1 MSLIKFNFIIIKHCH
16 WFKLSLFHLSCF
28 TKIFKFERELKK
40 TKKKHYWSVCHF
52 SENLWFWWLT
62 DFKYRMTRYPK
73 MVVNGSKQ
81 IWKLLKSL
89 ILSLLCKCM
98 TDFGTSDAACVCVC
112 ADMNWHGCA
121 FIRLYCKT
129 HIIRCEL
136 ADVPSC
142 VGEPRAALLLPGH
155 QLFLQ
160 SGARRMFPRR
170 RTWEALL
177 RLCPASPMNGGP
189 CVNQG
194 VVADVWRRGW

>member
-1 MSLIKFNFIIIKHCH
+1 MKFNFIIIKHCH
-16 WFKLSLFHLSCF
+16 WFKLSLFLLSCF
-28 TKIFKFERELKK
+28 TKLFKFEREFKK
-40 TKKKHYWSVCHF
+40 TPLLISV
-52 SENLWFWWLT
+52 SLLWEFVILMT
-62 DFKYRMTRYPK
+62 YRFKYWMTRYTK

-81 IWKLLKSL
+81 IWQLLKSL
-89 ILSLLCKCM
+89 ILSLLCKCV
-98 TDFGTSDAACVCVC
+98 TDFSTSDAACVC
-112 ADMNWHGCA
+112 AHMNWHGCA
-121 FIRLYCKT
+121 FIRLYCKA

-142 VGEPRAALLLPGH
+142 VGEPRAVLLLPGH

-189 CVNQG
+189 CDNQG